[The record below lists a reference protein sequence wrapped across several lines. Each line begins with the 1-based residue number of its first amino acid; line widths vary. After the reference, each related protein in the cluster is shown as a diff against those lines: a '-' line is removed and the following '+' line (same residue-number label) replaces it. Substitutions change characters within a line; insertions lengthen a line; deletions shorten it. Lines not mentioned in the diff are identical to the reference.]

1 MEEGRKALSLS
12 SLFLPFLLS
21 TRILSSV
28 YIYIYISDR
37 ESPLPLSRVFRAPIF
52 APFNFDYKSSRVTRV
67 SATAGL
73 LVGRRSRLE
82 ICGTPRALSIPRG
95 EGVYLVEWLSCLA
108 IFVECAA

>member
-21 TRILSSV
+21 TRILRLC
-28 YIYIYISDR
+28 IYIYISDR